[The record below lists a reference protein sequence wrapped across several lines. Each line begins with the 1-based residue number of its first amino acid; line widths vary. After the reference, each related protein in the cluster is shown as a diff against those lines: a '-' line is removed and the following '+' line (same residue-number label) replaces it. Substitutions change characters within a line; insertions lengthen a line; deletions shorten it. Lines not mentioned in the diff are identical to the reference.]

1 MLSQMMYLN
10 TFIFEIY
17 IYLLYNNCMTF
28 KDHLIESIGEKEAEL
43 LLASLD
49 KKSEHAVLL
58 NTSKISDEEFLK
70 EFPLVK
76 PHPIVKHAF
85 IYDKEVYEL
94 GKHIYHELGYYYL
107 QEPSAMVVSSLID
120 FKEDDLVLDMCA
132 APGGKTIQASFKM
145 NDKGLIVSNDLSFS
159 RCGLLSNNLERL
171 GIGNVIIT
179 NNDLSK
185 IYLKY
190 ENTFDKIILDAPCS
204 GSGMFRKDEAMLN
217 DWSINKVYKYQEIQ
231 KELILMAYY
240 MLKPGGV
247 LSYSTC
253 SYSKEEDE
261 DVAKY
266 LLENSDAELVN
277 TPPHKCFY
285 IKDIGIRL
293 MPSHFNGEG
302 QYIVQFKK
310 PGESIKTSFVHMN
323 KFPQLVSGNK
333 DVKKVNDY
341 LFAVNNGLELKGF
354 NIFRYGVKVG
364 EFKKD
369 LFKYDLHYARS
380 YAKENFNN
388 VELTLDELKKYLYGE
403 QLSKP
408 NSYKGYVLLTYKNTA
423 VDIAKT
429 DGTIIKN
436 YYPKGLRKKF

>member
-1 MLSQMMYLN
+1 MDFKEHLYQSLPK
-10 TFIFEIY
+10 EEVD
-17 IYLLYNNCMTF
+17 LLINSF
-28 KDHLIESIGEKEAEL
+28 DSE
-43 LLASLD
+43 D
-49 KKSEHAVLL
+49 KHAVLL
-58 NTSKISDEEFLK
+58 NLEKICDEEFLK
-70 EFPLVK
+70 EFPNVT
-76 PHPIVKHAF
+76 PHPVVKHA
-85 IYDKEVYEL
+85 YLYNKDEHPL

-107 QEPSAMVVSSLID
+107 QEPSAMVVSSLIK
-120 FKEDDLVLDMCA
+120 FKENDLVLDMCA

-145 NDKGLIVSNDLSFS
+145 NDKGLIISNDLSFS

-204 GSGMFRKDEAMLN
+204 GSGMFRKSDAMIN

-231 KELILMAYY
+231 KGLILIAYY
-240 MLKPGGV
+240 MLKPGGI

-261 DVAKY
+261 DIAHY
-266 LLENSDAELVN
+266 LLDSSDAELVN
-277 TPPHKCFY
+277 MPSNKCFY

-293 MPSHFNGEG
+293 MPSHFSGEG

-310 PGESIKTSFVHMN
+310 PGSSKTNEFNHIN
-323 KFPQLVSGNK
+323 KFPQYIKGDK
-333 DVKKVNDY
+333 DVKRVNDY
-341 LFAVNNGLELKGF
+341 LFAVNNGLDLKGL
-354 NIFRYGVKVG
+354 NIYRYGVKVG

-369 LFKYDLHYARS
+369 IFKYDLHYARC
-380 YAKENFNN
+380 YAKDSFDEI
-388 VELTLDELKKYLYGE
+388 ELTLEELKKYLYGE
-403 QLSKP
+403 QLNKINP
-408 NSYKGYVLLTYKNTA
+408 YKGYVLLTYKKTA

-429 DGTIIKN
+429 DGQVIKN